1 MLVRIVI
8 AELKQACFFSGRAIA
23 KRLACLMQMHRDAS
37 AIKSL
42 IETLDVYDDC

>member
-8 AELKQACFFSGRAIA
+8 AELKRVSSRAIA